1 MVDSRKFAIFWLCA
15 VFSLAIALGFVGI
28 AILANTISTDFRTTE
43 QFRFGTQF
51 WMAAVLFSGITLSFL
66 LILSQFFW
74 RKFERRSK
82 SLQALNDALNYHLD
96 QARALRFTN
105 ERIFEFSRDILCS
118 IRDDGTFRQIS
129 PACEEILG
137 YASEELQGQHY
148 ELVVAQEDHANT
160 KEEVR
165 LLVAG
170 ELERSTGFRNRV
182 RHRNGHLV
190 TISWTAEWSPEDK
203 TLFCVGRDIGG
214 ELTAETLTRER
225 DQFFSLSPD
234 MFCIVDLNSHFFEIN
249 NTFVETLGYSR
260 EELIGTSYL
269 RLIHPDD
276 QQAAVDAV
284 RSLTEGNVVSE
295 LQIHVLS
302 RDGKDVWLNINA
314 ILSADGLIYVV
325 ARDTTERRQFEQKLR
340 ENEALLIMAER
351 VAMLGGWALD
361 LETDQSTWSDAVCT
375 IHDMPLGQAPNLEH
389 ALSFYLP
396 EDRERVANAV
406 DVCSEKG
413 IPFDEELQIKTAK
426 GRLRWVR
433 IIGHPVKDKNG
444 KIVRLQGALQDITA
458 FRKTKE
464 ELERSNRELQD
475 FAFVASHDL
484 QEPLRKIQAFSD
496 RLVSHSED
504 FGEKEKD
511 YLQRMQSAAER
522 MQHLIEALL
531 SYSRIT
537 TCTNHMMPCDI
548 GTIFE
553 IVLQDMETSIDLEKA
568 QIEVG
573 ELLTTC
579 GDATQL
585 RQVLQNLL
593 SNAIKFHAEDQRPE
607 IKVYS
612 EKITEKEWT
621 LVISDNGI
629 GFDERYAEKMFQ
641 PFQRLHQKYGYAGT
655 GIGMAIVKKILN
667 RHGASISVN
676 SAPGQGTNFRIRLK
690 RS

>member
-1 MVDSRKFAIFWLCA
+1 MVDS
-15 VFSLAIALGFVGI
+15 
-28 AILANTISTDFRTTE
+28 
-43 QFRFGTQF
+43 
-51 WMAAVLFSGITLSFL
+51 
-66 LILSQFFW
+66 

-82 SLQALNDALNYHLD
+82 SLQALNDSLNYHLK
-96 QARALRFTN
+96 Q
-105 ERIFEFSRDILCS
+105 
-118 IRDDGTFRQIS
+118 
-129 PACEEILG
+129 
-137 YASEELQGQHY
+137 
-148 ELVVAQEDHANT
+148 
-160 KEEVR
+160 
-165 LLVAG
+165 
-170 ELERSTGFRNRV
+170 
-182 RHRNGHLV
+182 
-190 TISWTAEWSPEDK
+190 
-203 TLFCVGRDIGG
+203 

-234 MFCIVDLNSHFFEIN
+234 MFCIVDLSSHFFEIN

-269 RLIHPDD
+269 RLVHPDD
-276 QQAAVDAV
+276 QQAAVDAM
-284 RSLTEGNVVSE
+284 RSLTEGKAISE
-295 LQIHVLS
+295 LQIRVLS

-314 ILSADGLIYVV
+314 ILSADDLIYVV
-325 ARDTTERRQFEQKLR
+325 ARDTTEQRQIEQKLR
-340 ENEALLIMAER
+340 ENEALLKMAER
-351 VAMLGGWALD
+351 VAMLGGWVLD
-361 LETDQSTWSDAVCT
+361 LETGQSTWSDAVCT
-375 IHDMPLGQAPNLEH
+375 IHDMPLGQAPDLEH

-433 IIGHPVKDKNG
+433 TIGHPVKDKNG

-458 FRKTKE
+458 SRQAVE
-464 ELERSNRELQD
+464 ELERSNQELQD

-522 MQHLIEALL
+522 MQHLIEDLL

-537 TCTNHMMPCDI
+537 TCTNHMVPCDI

-593 SNAIKFHAEDQRPE
+593 SNAIKFHAEDQRSE

-612 EKITEKEWT
+612 EEITEKEWT

-676 SAPGQGTNFRIRLK
+676 SAPGQGTTFRIRLK

>member
-1 MVDSRKFAIFWLCA
+1 MVNSRKFAVLWLCA
-15 VFSLAIALGFVGI
+15 VFGLAIALGFVGI
-28 AILANTISTDFRTTE
+28 AILANAISTDFRTTE
-43 QFRFGTQF
+43 QFRFGIQF
-51 WMAAVLFSGITLSFL
+51 WVAVVLFSGITLSFL

-74 RKFERRSK
+74 RKFERRST
-82 SLQALNDALNYHLD
+82 SIQALNDDLTYHLE
-96 QARALRFTN
+96 QELAA
-105 ERIFEFSRDILCS
+105 
-118 IRDDGTFRQIS
+118 
-129 PACEEILG
+129 EIL
-137 YASEELQGQHY
+137 A
-148 ELVVAQEDHANT
+148 
-160 KEEVR
+160 
-165 LLVAG
+165 
-170 ELERSTGFRNRV
+170 
-182 RHRNGHLV
+182 
-190 TISWTAEWSPEDK
+190 
-203 TLFCVGRDIGG
+203 
-214 ELTAETLTRER
+214 RER

-234 MFCIVDLNSHFFEIN
+234 MFCIVDLNSLFFEIN

-260 EELIGTSYL
+260 EELIGTSYV

-284 RSLTEGNVVSE
+284 RSLTEGNAISE
-295 LQIHVLS
+295 LQIRVLS

-325 ARDTTERRQFEQKLR
+325 ARDTTEQRQIEQKLR
-340 ENEALLIMAER
+340 ENEALLKMAEQ
-351 VAMLGGWALD
+351 VAVLGGWVLD
-361 LETDQSTWSDAVCT
+361 LETGQSTWSDAVCT
-375 IHDMPLGQAPNLEH
+375 IHDMPLGQAADLET
-389 ALSFYLP
+389 ALGFYLP
-396 EDRERVANAV
+396 ADRRRATNAV
-406 DVCSEKG
+406 HICAEQG

-433 IIGHPVKDKNG
+433 AIGHPVKNKNG

-458 FRKTKE
+458 FRQTME

-504 FGEKEKD
+504 LGEKEKD
-511 YLQRMQSAAER
+511 YLQRMESAAQR
-522 MQHLIEALL
+522 MQQLIENLL

-537 TCTNHMMPCDI
+537 THTNQMMPCDI
-548 GTIFE
+548 GTIFDH
-553 IVLQDMETSIDLEKA
+553 VLQDMETSIDLEKA
-568 QIEVG
+568 QIDVG
-573 ELLTTC
+573 ELLTTK

-593 SNAIKFHAEDQRPE
+593 SNAIKFHAENRKPE

-612 EKITEKEWT
+612 EEITEEEWT

-629 GFDERYAEKMFQ
+629 GFDECYAKKIFQ

-676 SAPGQGTNFRIRLK
+676 SRPGQGTTFRIRLK
-690 RS
+690 RNERGSAHGYE